1 MKNPPLQMLINE
13 LKQKMIQAINDTGL
27 PASMVEPI
35 ICCVLADVRQ
45 QQNLELMNYLVDM
58 EKQKEGEQKDGED

>member
-13 LKQKMIQAINDTGL
+13 LKQKMIRAINDTGL
-27 PASMVEPI
+27 PASMIEPI

-45 QQNLELMNYLVDM
+45 QQNLELMNYLADT
-58 EKQKEGEQKDGED
+58 EEKEGELKNGEN